1 MASAS
6 PVAGV
11 VVSAA
16 AAAMDRAVSAA
27 QYGRHD
33 DVVAM
38 LDSGAV
44 DADGR
49 DGDGC
54 SLLQWAAINNRLAI
68 VDELLRRGVD
78 VDGHGG
84 VLDETAMQW
93 ATRHGHVGVVC
104 RLREAGGDAA
114 HRGNEGGA
122 AVHLAC
128 RYQQVR
134 VLCYLLARDVSST
147 AAASGLLEA
156 LDARGRTPLMVA
168 VEWFWSNPKRALDV
182 VRALLAFGA
191 SATFAEREGGRTALH
206 IAAERGVD
214 GAVFDLLHARGASCD
229 AEDGDGRTA
238 AEVAAAGGH
247 GGAAR
252 ALRGLA
258 RAAKGA
264 GPCAAAVGRAAR
276 RARGQAKTEDSD
288 GDDARLLDGAERG
301 GDAVKHAV
309 VPLGDSGAPGGRDA
323 PRLAYGLGAPVV
335 GFFVLPAAAALRGW
349 LVGVAA
355 LALFVAAAVGL
366 APAGS
371 GRYGHCGFAL
381 GSVVAI
387 AASFFRAGIP
397 AVVGAPLTGVYLV
410 LLACLLG
417 NFFAAVFADPGV
429 VGGSADA
436 RVAAIVD
443 LARRDALVEGAL
455 CPSCLV
461 KRPDRS
467 KHDPTLG
474 RCVRRF
480 DHYCPY
486 VANVV
491 GERNYRAFYLFL
503 AFVVATIGLHLLLLL
518 PSLRL
523 CGLDA
528 RDGPR
533 TETGKVCALHGD
545 NALALVGTFFAVLH
559 LIWVSCM
566 LLMHSTLVCHDQ
578 TTYESIRG
586 VGVGH
591 PDNPPSCRNCRRSL
605 CADGAAAVD
614 DAAAEVELQP
624 RA

>member
-38 LDSGAV
+38 LDAGAV

-104 RLREAGGDAA
+104 RLREAGGDAT

-128 RYQQVR
+128 RYQQ
-134 VLCYLLARDVSST
+134 
-147 AAASGLLEA
+147 
-156 LDARGRTPLMVA
+156 
-168 VEWFWSNPKRALDV
+168 
-182 VRALLAFGA
+182 
-191 SATFAEREGGRTALH
+191 
-206 IAAERGVD
+206 
-214 GAVFDLLHARGASCD
+214 
-229 AEDGDGRTA
+229 
-238 AEVAAAGGH
+238 
-247 GGAAR
+247 
-252 ALRGLA
+252 
-258 RAAKGA
+258 
-264 GPCAAAVGRAAR
+264 
-276 RARGQAKTEDSD
+276 TEDSDGD

-323 PRLAYGLGAPVV
+323 
-335 GFFVLPAAAALRGW
+335 
-349 LVGVAA
+349 A
-355 LALFVAAAVGL
+355 LATAWRPSSASSCCRPPRRSG
-366 APAGS
+366 AGS
-371 GRYGHCGFAL
+371 SASRPWPSSSPRPSASRRRGAGATATAARRVRRRDRGVVLHRGHPGRRRR
-381 GSVVAI
+381 
-387 AASFFRAGIP
+387 AADGRLPF
-397 AVVGAPLTGVYLV
+397 

-417 NFFAAVFADPGV
+417 NFFAAVRDLA
-429 VGGSADA
+429 S
-436 RVAAIVD
+436 RRLRWTRRAIVD

-486 VANVV
+486 AANVV

-503 AFVVATIGLHLLLLL
+503 AF
-518 PSLRL
+518 
-523 CGLDA
+523 
-528 RDGPR
+528 
-533 TETGKVCALHGD
+533 
-545 NALALVGTFFAVLH
+545 
-559 LIWVSCM
+559 
-566 LLMHSTLVCHDQ
+566 

>member
-33 DVVAM
+33 DV
-38 LDSGAV
+38 
-44 DADGR
+44 
-49 DGDGC
+49 
-54 SLLQWAAINNRLAI
+54 WAAINNRLAI

-104 RLREAGGDAA
+104 RLREAGGDAT

-128 RYQQVR
+128 RYQQGAGP
-134 VLCYLLARDVSST
+134 AR
-147 AAASGLLEA
+147 A
-156 LDARGRTPLMVA
+156 
-168 VEWFWSNPKRALDV
+168 
-182 VRALLAFGA
+182 
-191 SATFAEREGGRTALH
+191 
-206 IAAERGVD
+206 
-214 GAVFDLLHARGASCD
+214 
-229 AEDGDGRTA
+229 
-238 AEVAAAGGH
+238 VAAAL
-247 GGAAR
+247 
-252 ALRGLA
+252 ALRL
-258 RAAKGA
+258 
-264 GPCAAAVGRAAR
+264 P
-276 RARGQAKTEDSD
+276 AKTEDSDGD

-309 VPLGDSGAPGGRDA
+309 VPLGDSGAPGGARRQLATPRA
-323 PRLAYGLGAPVV
+323 PSSASSCCRPPRRSG
-335 GFFVLPAAAALRGW
+335 
-349 LVGVAA
+349 
-355 LALFVAAAVGL
+355 
-366 APAGS
+366 AGS
-371 GRYGHCGFAL
+371 SASRPWPSSSPRPSASRRRGAGATATAAGRVRRRDRGVVLHRGHPGRRRR
-381 GSVVAI
+381 
-387 AASFFRAGIP
+387 AADGRLPF
-397 AVVGAPLTGVYLV
+397 

-417 NFFAAVFADPGV
+417 NFFAAVFAEPGV

-545 NALALVGTFFAVLH
+545 NALELVGTFFAVLH

-578 TTYESIRG
+578 TTCESIRG

>member
-38 LDSGAV
+38 LDAGAV

-54 SLLQWAAINNRLAI
+54 PAAVGAINNRLAI

-84 VLDETAMQW
+84 VLDETAMQ
-93 ATRHGHVGVVC
+93 
-104 RLREAGGDAA
+104 
-114 HRGNEGGA
+114 
-122 AVHLAC
+122 
-128 RYQQVR
+128 
-134 VLCYLLARDVSST
+134 
-147 AAASGLLEA
+147 
-156 LDARGRTPLMVA
+156 
-168 VEWFWSNPKRALDV
+168 WFWSNPKRALDV

-214 GAVFDLLHARGASCD
+214 GRCLRPAPRRASCD

-252 ALRGLA
+252 CRASRAKRAPAL
-258 RAAKGA
+258 
-264 GPCAAAVGRAAR
+264 AAVGQLAALR
-276 RARGQAKTEDSD
+276 RQAKTEDSDGD

-309 VPLGDSGAPGGRDA
+309 
-323 PRLAYGLGAPVV
+323 
-335 GFFVLPAAAALRGW
+335 
-349 LVGVAA
+349 
-355 LALFVAAAVGL
+355 
-366 APAGS
+366 
-371 GRYGHCGFAL
+371 
-381 GSVVAI
+381 
-387 AASFFRAGIP
+387 
-397 AVVGAPLTGVYLV
+397 
-410 LLACLLG
+410 
-417 NFFAAVFADPGV
+417 
-429 VGGSADA
+429 
-436 RVAAIVD
+436 
-443 LARRDALVEGAL
+443 
-455 CPSCLV
+455 
-461 KRPDRS
+461 RPDRS

-545 NALALVGTFFAVLH
+545 NALELVGTFFAVLH

-578 TTYESIRG
+578 ATYESIRG

-624 RA
+624 RS